1 MRKTI
6 RYLVCAVAIAVLSLF
21 SLPLRA
27 DKDDKGERKNFSFE
41 RTSVQAWASFKRTDT
56 QITDSMQVS
65 VYASSDTNN
74 LKGGTG
80 TKGLQVN
87 AALGTFHEDQK
98 IWKEVR
104 VYVVLVPQEAVT
116 VIEEASGLTVVVDL
130 DLRTVPAGY
139 VWIQHCGSNLG
150 TECLPGTIDDLDD
163 PSIRFKWE
171 MISPSPASGSGRGE
185 YRTDTGDR
193 FTSRLSFLEGP
204 AASGGVVL
212 GTDSQGFD
220 PKGEGGGWISRSA
233 TTGTAPADINYQ
245 PPSIGFAGVSTG
257 KG

>member
-1 MRKTI
+1 MKK
-6 RYLVCAVAIAVLSLF
+6 LVWHLIPAIVAVLLV
-21 SLPLRA
+21 LPTNPSVA
-27 DKDDKGERKNFSFE
+27 AGDKEDKNFRFE
-41 RTSVQAWASFKRTDT
+41 RTSVQAWASFKKTEA

-65 VYASSDTNN
+65 VYASSDTND

-87 AALGTFHEDQK
+87 AGLGTFHEDAK
-98 IWKEVR
+98 TWKEVR
-104 VYVVLVPQEAVT
+104 VYAIVVPQEAVT
-116 VIEEASGLTVVVDL
+116 VIEEASGLTVSVDL

-139 VWIQHCGSNLG
+139 VWVQHCGSNLG
-150 TECLPGTIDDLDD
+150 NECLPGTIDDLDD
-163 PSIRFKWE
+163 PVIRFKWE
-171 MISPSPASGSGRGE
+171 MTNASPASGRGRGE

-193 FTSRLSFLEGP
+193 FTTRLMFLEGP

-212 GTDSQGFD
+212 GTSNQGFD
-220 PKGEGGGWISRSA
+220 PKGEGGGWISKST

-245 PPSIGFAGVSTG
+245 PPAIGFFGVSTG